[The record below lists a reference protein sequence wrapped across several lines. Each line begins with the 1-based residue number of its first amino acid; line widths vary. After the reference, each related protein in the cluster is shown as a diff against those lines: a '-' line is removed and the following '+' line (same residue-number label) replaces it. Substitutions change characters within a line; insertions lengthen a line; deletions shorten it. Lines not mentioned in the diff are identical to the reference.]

1 MDDFES
7 TILELDD
14 LIANLL
20 MCEDGT
26 EEHKEI
32 KNKIKLIEDELV
44 AQGVTTPKI
53 P

>member
-1 MDDFES
+1 MYDFES
-7 TILELDD
+7 IMLELDD
-14 LIANLL
+14 LISNLL

-32 KNKIKLIEDELV
+32 KKKIKLIEDDLI
-44 AQGVTTPKI
+44 ARGILGAKI